1 VLIGVSWFRRRQ
13 NIIGNRIG
21 NLMADKR
28 QSVEINF
35 DFRDRLNKVL
45 GGAHHNFCYQCGACV
60 AQCPAARYHR
70 GFNPRSIVLDA
81 LLGRED
87 VLISPDSPIWLCT
100 NCYSCYERCPQD
112 VRPIEV
118 IVALKN
124 MAAERGLAPGQVS
137 SFTENITR
145 EGISGRVTPA
155 VQRIRE
161 SLGLP
166 KLKPVPVDEMLKI
179 LED

>member
-1 VLIGVSWFRRRQ
+1 MNSAFLSPATGAGGMTEKQ
-13 NIIGNRIG
+13 
-21 NLMADKR
+21 KP
-28 QSVEINF
+28 VEINF
-35 DFRDRLNKVL
+35 EFREKLGEVL
-45 GGAHHNFCYQCGACV
+45 GGNHHNFCYQCGACV
-60 AQCPAARYHR
+60 AQCPAAKYSGH
-70 GFNPRSIVLDA
+70 FNPRSIMLDA

-87 VLISPDSPIWLCT
+87 VLLGADSPIWLCT

-124 MAAERGLAPGQVS
+124 MANARETAPTQIA
-137 SFTENITR
+137 SFTENITKT
-145 EGISGRVTPA
+145 GMSGMVTPA

-166 KLKPVPVDEMLKI
+166 KLTEAPVDEMLKL

>member
-1 VLIGVSWFRRRQ
+1 
-13 NIIGNRIG
+13 
-21 NLMADKR
+21 MAKKPEPI
-28 QSVEINF
+28 EINF
-35 DFRDRLNKVL
+35 EFRERLDAVL
-45 GGAHHNFCYQCGACV
+45 GGAHHNYCYQCGACV
-60 AQCPAARYHR
+60 AQCPATKYSDR
-70 GFNPRSIVLDA
+70 FNPRTIVLDA

-87 VLISPDSPIWLCT
+87 VLIAPDSPIWLCT

-118 IVALKN
+118 IIALKN
-124 MAAERGLAPGQVS
+124 MAVERGVAPGEVNT
-137 SFTENITR
+137 FTENITKA
-145 EGISGRVTPA
+145 GVSGMVTPA

-166 KLKPVPVDEMLKI
+166 KLTPVPVDEMLKI

>member
-1 VLIGVSWFRRRQ
+1 MTESR
-13 NIIGNRIG
+13 
-21 NLMADKR
+21 KP
-28 QSVEINF
+28 VEINF
-35 DFRDRLNKVL
+35 EFREKLGEVL
-45 GGAHHNFCYQCGACV
+45 GGNHHNYCYQCGACV
-60 AQCPAARYHR
+60 AQCPAARYSER
-70 GFNPRSIVLDA
+70 FNPRLIMLDA

-87 VLISPDSPIWLCT
+87 VLLGEDSAIWLCT

-112 VRPIEV
+112 VRPVEV

-124 MAAERGLAPGQVS
+124 MANERGAAPAQVS
-137 SFTENITR
+137 SLTENITKT
-145 EGISGRVTPA
+145 GLSGMVTPA

-166 KLKPVPVDEMLKI
+166 RLGEVQIDEMLKI

>member
-1 VLIGVSWFRRRQ
+1 MTESR
-13 NIIGNRIG
+13 
-21 NLMADKR
+21 KP
-28 QSVEINF
+28 VEINF
-35 DFRDRLNKVL
+35 EFREKLGEVL
-45 GGAHHNFCYQCGACV
+45 GGNHHNYCYQCGACV
-60 AQCPAARYHR
+60 AQCPAARYSER
-70 GFNPRSIVLDA
+70 FNPRSIMLDA

-87 VLISPDSPIWLCT
+87 ELLGENSAIWLCT
-100 NCYSCYERCPQD
+100 NCYSCYESCPQD

-124 MAAERGLAPGQVS
+124 MANERGAAPAQVS
-137 SFTENITR
+137 SLTENITKT
-145 EGISGRVTPA
+145 GLSGMVTPA

-166 KLKPVPVDEMLKI
+166 RLGEVQIDEMLKI

>member
-1 VLIGVSWFRRRQ
+1 MTAKRESV
-13 NIIGNRIG
+13 RI
-21 NLMADKR
+21 D
-28 QSVEINF
+28 F
-35 DFRDRLNKVL
+35 TFRDQLNEVL
-45 GGAHHNFCYQCGACV
+45 GGAHHNYCYQCGACV
-60 AQCPAARYHR
+60 AQCPAARYNDS
-70 GFNPRSIVLDA
+70 FNPRNIVLDA
-81 LLGRED
+81 LLGRGD
-87 VLISPDSPIWLCT
+87 VLVSQDSPIWLCT

-118 IVALKN
+118 IIALKN
-124 MAAERGLAPGQVS
+124 MAAARGLAPGQVAS
-137 SFTENITR
+137 LTDNITK
-145 EGISGRVTPA
+145 EGVSGIVTPA

>member
-1 VLIGVSWFRRRQ
+1 MTESR
-13 NIIGNRIG
+13 
-21 NLMADKR
+21 KP
-28 QSVEINF
+28 VEINF
-35 DFRDRLNKVL
+35 EFREKLGEVL
-45 GGAHHNFCYQCGACV
+45 GGNHHNYCYQCGACV
-60 AQCPAARYHR
+60 AQCPAARYSER
-70 GFNPRSIVLDA
+70 FNPRSIMLDA

-87 VLISPDSPIWLCT
+87 ELLGENSAIWLCT

-124 MAAERGLAPGQVS
+124 MANERGAAPAQVS
-137 SFTENITR
+137 SLTENITKT
-145 EGISGRVTPA
+145 GLSGMVTPA

-166 KLKPVPVDEMLKI
+166 RLGEVQIDEMLKI

>member
-1 VLIGVSWFRRRQ
+1 MTESR
-13 NIIGNRIG
+13 
-21 NLMADKR
+21 KP
-28 QSVEINF
+28 VEINF
-35 DFRDRLNKVL
+35 EFRERLNDVL
-45 GGAHHNFCYQCGACV
+45 GGNHHNYCYQCGACV
-60 AQCPAARYHR
+60 AQCPAARYSER
-70 GFNPRSIVLDA
+70 FNPRSIMLDA

-87 VLISPDSPIWLCT
+87 ELLGEGSPIWLCT

-124 MAAERGLAPGQVS
+124 MANERGAAPVQVS
-137 SFTENITR
+137 SLTENITKT
-145 EGISGRVTPA
+145 GLSGMVTPA

-166 KLKPVPVDEMLKI
+166 RLGEVQIDEMLKI

>member
-1 VLIGVSWFRRRQ
+1 MTEKQ
-13 NIIGNRIG
+13 
-21 NLMADKR
+21 KP
-28 QSVEINF
+28 VEINF
-35 DFRDRLNKVL
+35 KFREKLSEVL
-45 GGAHHNFCYQCGACV
+45 GGNHHNYCYQCGACV
-60 AQCPAARYHR
+60 AQCPAARYSER
-70 GFNPRSIVLDA
+70 FNPRSIMLDA

-87 VLISPDSPIWLCT
+87 ELLGENSVIWLCT

-124 MAAERGLAPGQVS
+124 MANERGAAPAQVS
-137 SFTENITR
+137 SLTENITKT
-145 EGISGRVTPA
+145 GLSGMVTPA

-166 KLKPVPVDEMLKI
+166 RLGEVQIDEMLKI

>member
-1 VLIGVSWFRRRQ
+1 MTESR
-13 NIIGNRIG
+13 
-21 NLMADKR
+21 KP
-28 QSVEINF
+28 VEINF
-35 DFRDRLNKVL
+35 EFRERLNDVL
-45 GGAHHNFCYQCGACV
+45 GGNHHNYCYQCGACV
-60 AQCPAARYHR
+60 AQCPAARYSER
-70 GFNPRSIVLDA
+70 FNPRSIMLDA

-87 VLISPDSPIWLCT
+87 ELLGENSAIWLCT

-124 MAAERGLAPGQVS
+124 MANERGAAPAQVS
-137 SFTENITR
+137 SLTENITKT
-145 EGISGRVTPA
+145 GLSGMVTPA

-166 KLKPVPVDEMLKI
+166 RLGEVQIDEMLKI

>member
-1 VLIGVSWFRRRQ
+1 MTESR
-13 NIIGNRIG
+13 
-21 NLMADKR
+21 KP
-28 QSVEINF
+28 VEINF
-35 DFRDRLNKVL
+35 EFRERLSEVL
-45 GGAHHNFCYQCGACV
+45 GGNHHNYCYQCGACV
-60 AQCPAARYHR
+60 AQCPAARYSER
-70 GFNPRSIVLDA
+70 FNPRSIMLDA

-87 VLISPDSPIWLCT
+87 VLLGEGSPIWLCT

-124 MAAERGLAPGQVS
+124 MANEHGAAPEQVS
-137 SFTENITR
+137 SLTENITKT
-145 EGISGRVTPA
+145 GLSGMVTPA

-166 KLKPVPVDEMLKI
+166 RLGEVQIDEMLEI

>member
-1 VLIGVSWFRRRQ
+1 MPEKQ
-13 NIIGNRIG
+13 
-21 NLMADKR
+21 KP
-28 QSVEINF
+28 VEINF
-35 DFRDRLNKVL
+35 EFRERLSEVL
-45 GGAHHNFCYQCGACV
+45 GGNHHNYCYQCGACV
-60 AQCPAARYHR
+60 AQCPAARYSER
-70 GFNPRSIVLDA
+70 FNPRSIMLDA

-87 VLISPDSPIWLCT
+87 TLIAEDSPIWLCT

-124 MAAERGLAPGQVS
+124 IANERGVAPTQIA
-137 SFTENITR
+137 SFTENITKT
-145 EGISGRVTPA
+145 GVAGMVTPA

-166 KLKPVPVDEMLKI
+166 KLGEAPVDELLKI
-179 LED
+179 LKD

>member
-1 VLIGVSWFRRRQ
+1 MTEKQ
-13 NIIGNRIG
+13 
-21 NLMADKR
+21 KP
-28 QSVEINF
+28 VEINF
-35 DFRDRLNKVL
+35 EFREKLSEVL
-45 GGAHHNFCYQCGACV
+45 GGNHHNYCYQCGACV
-60 AQCPAARYHR
+60 AQCPAARYSER
-70 GFNPRSIVLDA
+70 FNPRSIMLDA

-87 VLISPDSPIWLCT
+87 ELLGENSAIWLCT

-124 MAAERGLAPGQVS
+124 MANERGAAPAQVS
-137 SFTENITR
+137 SLTENITKT
-145 EGISGRVTPA
+145 GLSGMVTPA

-166 KLKPVPVDEMLKI
+166 RLGEVQIDEMLKI

>member
-1 VLIGVSWFRRRQ
+1 
-13 NIIGNRIG
+13 
-21 NLMADKR
+21 MADEQKP
-28 QSVEINF
+28 VEINF
-35 DFRDRLNKVL
+35 EFRERLSKVL
-45 GGAHHNFCYQCGACV
+45 GGNHHNYCYQCGACV
-60 AQCPAARYHR
+60 AQCPAARYSDR
-70 GFNPRSIVLDA
+70 FNPRAIMLDA

-87 VLISPDSPIWLCT
+87 KLLGPDSPIWLCT

-124 MAAERGLAPGQVS
+124 MAYAEEAAPGQVA
-137 SFTENITR
+137 SFTENITKT
-145 EGISGRVTPA
+145 GLSGMVTPA

-161 SLGLP
+161 RLGLP
-166 KLKPVPVDEMLKI
+166 PLGEVPLDEMLKI

>member
-1 VLIGVSWFRRRQ
+1 MTEKQ
-13 NIIGNRIG
+13 K
-21 NLMADKR
+21 A
-28 QSVEINF
+28 VEINF
-35 DFRDRLNKVL
+35 EFREKLGEVL
-45 GGAHHNFCYQCGACV
+45 GGNHHNYCYQCGACV
-60 AQCPAARYHR
+60 AQCPAARYSER
-70 GFNPRSIVLDA
+70 FNPRSIMLDA

-87 VLISPDSPIWLCT
+87 ELLGEDSVIWLCT

-124 MAAERGLAPGQVS
+124 MANERGAAPAQVS
-137 SFTENITR
+137 SLTENITKT
-145 EGISGRVTPA
+145 GLSGMVTPA

-166 KLKPVPVDEMLKI
+166 RLGEVQIDEMLKI

>member
-1 VLIGVSWFRRRQ
+1 MTESR
-13 NIIGNRIG
+13 
-21 NLMADKR
+21 KP
-28 QSVEINF
+28 VEINF
-35 DFRDRLNKVL
+35 EFREKLSEVL
-45 GGAHHNFCYQCGACV
+45 GGNHHNYCYQCGACV
-60 AQCPAARYHR
+60 AQCPAARYNER
-70 GFNPRSIVLDA
+70 FNPRSIMLDA

-87 VLISPDSPIWLCT
+87 ELLGEGSLIWLCT

-124 MAAERGLAPGQVS
+124 MANERGAAPAQVS
-137 SFTENITR
+137 SLTENITKT
-145 EGISGRVTPA
+145 GLSGMVTPA

-166 KLKPVPVDEMLKI
+166 RLGEVQIDEMLKI